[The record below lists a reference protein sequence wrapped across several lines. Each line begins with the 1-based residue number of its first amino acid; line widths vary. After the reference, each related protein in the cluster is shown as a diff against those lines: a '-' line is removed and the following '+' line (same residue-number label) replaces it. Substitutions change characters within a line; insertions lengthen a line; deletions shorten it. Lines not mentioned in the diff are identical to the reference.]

1 MTHGERE
8 LRGVSLDPDFEAL
21 KSEAAAWIVRLTS
34 GEARARDGDA
44 FRRWRGQSAAHERAF
59 QEAARLWKDVG
70 RIAAARPARKAGLTR
85 RAVLSGGLAA
95 SGLIAAAGLSE
106 LGYLPPLA
114 ALTADHATAVGELRV
129 VTLPDGSVATLDGGS
144 AIALDFTQAQRRLV
158 LRAGAAVFEVRPE
171 AERPFVVAAANGE
184 SETRGGSFAVE
195 HGPAEVNVDC
205 LRGEIA
211 VACLDTIRLGAGEG
225 VRYGAGGISEVTA
238 ADAETSASWRRGLLT
253 FRNRKV
259 ADVVSDL
266 NRHRRGRVVVADRA
280 AGARRITGVF
290 HLGRPEEILSHLET
304 TLHLRRVD
312 MPGGIVLLV

>member
-1 MTHGERE
+1 MTHGGRE

-34 GEARARDGDA
+34 GEARTHDADA

-59 QEAARLWKDVG
+59 QETARLWKEVG
-70 RIAAARPARKAGLTR
+70 RAAAPPARKAGLTR

-106 LGYLPPLA
+106 LGYLPPLD
-114 ALTADHATAVGELRV
+114 ALTADHATAVGQLEV

-144 AIALDFTQAQRRLV
+144 AIALDFTEAERRLV

-184 SETRGGSFAVE
+184 SETRSGSFAVE

-225 VRYGAGGISEVTA
+225 VRYGAGGISDVTT
-238 ADAETSASWRRGLLT
+238 ADAETSASWRKGLLT
-253 FRNRKV
+253 FRNRTV

-290 HLGRPEEILSHLET
+290 HLRRPEEILSHLET

-312 MPGGIVLLV
+312 MPGGIVLLI